1 MSSLFNYFDPND
13 LRSVV
18 EACLSGNQ
26 VAQRCLYKKH
36 FGYAKSICLRYTS
49 FPEDAEEVMNEG
61 FFKVFNNLKSYD
73 PVYPFK
79 AWLRTIMVN
88 TAISY
93 YRKHKK
99 HSDDHI
105 TLEDAPNLRFE
116 EDILSRITADEILN
130 LVQMLKPD
138 YKNVFLMHAVD
149 GFNHREIADML
160 NINEATIRSQY
171 IRARAKLQQL
181 IRQYYPHFS
190 PADLQSVNSFL

>member
-1 MSSLFNYFDPND
+1 MNSLFNYFDPND